1 MRIICDIISGLV
13 MVFLFVLIIFTA
25 ASSPLSI
32 GWIIVESTF
41 FLALIIESAA
51 SRIVAAINYPRDEA
65 AATRRKQ
72 ESVQRKTAETLRSN
86 EDREE
91 REMIAEIK
99 LGELMNP
106 KLPEIKKPPRETD
119 FDSIIAGE
127 IAGQTPQ
134 RAAPP
139 PRRSR
144 PG

>member
-1 MRIICDIISGLV
+1 MVILLGLIATLAYDTAPKGIHNLGLLNEKLCLV
-13 MVFLFVLIIFTA
+13 VF
-25 ASSPLSI
+25 
-32 GWIIVESTF
+32 
-41 FLALIIESAA
+41 ESALLVIIA
-51 SRIVAAINYPRDEA
+51 ISLAAAGIVAAINSPREEA
-65 AATRRKQ
+65 AAARRKQ